1 MLHPVMTGLL
11 ALTMRAPPP
20 RMSSNWW
27 FDPIARFGPI
37 DDAPTSDSPRPLLLV
52 LPGLDGSGITA
63 WTQFPELSLDYDIK
77 CLGIP
82 ADDRS
87 TYNELVQ
94 TVTAEV
100 QRADADGREVL
111 LLGESMGSGIALDVA
126 RAVEPSQLSALVL
139 VSPATAWDQTWLGKL
154 RGWLV
159 TLPEPLLALIIALT
173 TYQLFDLDLML
184 TTARR
189 IATGEKAPILDTPAR
204 IDYAW
209 RVVGAMPTAL
219 ASPPGTVKHRIAAWA
234 EPSIAAARE
243 LSDLRT
249 PMLLVAGTADLRVPA
264 EAEAQRIAAEAPSA
278 CRCAVH
284 LVEGAGHA
292 GATDERL
299 DLRVVLRRWRHA
311 DAESVTPAG
320 SGSRI

>member
-111 LLGESMGSGIALDVA
+111 LLGESMGSGIALD
-126 RAVEPSQLSALVL
+126 L
-139 VSPATAWDQTWLGKL
+139 
-154 RGWLV
+154 
-159 TLPEPLLALIIALT
+159 
-173 TYQLFDLDLML
+173 
-184 TTARR
+184 
-189 IATGEKAPILDTPAR
+189 
-204 IDYAW
+204 
-209 RVVGAMPTAL
+209 
-219 ASPPGTVKHRIAAWA
+219 
-234 EPSIAAARE
+234 
-243 LSDLRT
+243 
-249 PMLLVAGTADLRVPA
+249 
-264 EAEAQRIAAEAPSA
+264 
-278 CRCAVH
+278 
-284 LVEGAGHA
+284 
-292 GATDERL
+292 
-299 DLRVVLRRWRHA
+299 LRRVISFHGYR
-311 DAESVTPAG
+311 V
-320 SGSRI
+320 